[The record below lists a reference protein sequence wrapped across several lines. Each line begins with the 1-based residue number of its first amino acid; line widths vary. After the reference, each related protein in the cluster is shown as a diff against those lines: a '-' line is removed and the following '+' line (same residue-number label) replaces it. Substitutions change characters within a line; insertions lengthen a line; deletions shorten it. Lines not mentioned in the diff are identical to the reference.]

1 MTLVLHGLC
10 IILAYSSDTHESQ
23 DDQRLPLPLR
33 LKFGNELIRRRL
45 AISSLPM
52 SYTGIIDRAF
62 KEFKPA
68 CPCIL
73 YVYLS
78 NSSRAQDTQYY
89 NIQCLCRTAEMPLPA
104 ATSAQG
110 NGMM

>member
-1 MTLVLHGLC
+1 MINHLDKTISDKMTLVLHGLC

-52 SYTGIIDRAF
+52 SCTGIIDRAL
-62 KEFKPA
+62 KDFKPA
-68 CPCIL
+68 RPCVL

-78 NSSRAQDTQYY
+78 NFSRPQDRHT
-89 NIQCLCRTAEMPLPA
+89 IR
-104 ATSAQG
+104 
-110 NGMM
+110 